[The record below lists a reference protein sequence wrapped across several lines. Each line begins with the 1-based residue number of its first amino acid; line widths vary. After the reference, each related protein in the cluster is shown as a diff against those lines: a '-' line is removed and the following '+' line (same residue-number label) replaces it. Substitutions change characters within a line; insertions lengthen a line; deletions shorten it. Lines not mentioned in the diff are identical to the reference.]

1 MGELQSKLPN
11 IRFKKKG
18 VDGGEIASDDA
29 VAELENIIGAEDYSY
44 CDLKVLE
51 CMFFFGS
58 YTLRGEFHY

>member
-29 VAELENIIGAEDYSY
+29 VAEL
-44 CDLKVLE
+44 
-51 CMFFFGS
+51 
-58 YTLRGEFHY
+58 